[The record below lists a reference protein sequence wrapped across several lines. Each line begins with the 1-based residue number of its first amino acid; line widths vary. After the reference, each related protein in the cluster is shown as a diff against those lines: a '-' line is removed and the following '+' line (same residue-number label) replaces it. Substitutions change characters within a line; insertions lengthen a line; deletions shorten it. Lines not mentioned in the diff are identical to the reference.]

1 MNLDPTALVELN
13 GKLERMMDSLDTMKE
28 RQEEMVTGISRIK
41 EAVYNPDEG
50 VYARIK
56 ECEAQIKE
64 LENWKSVHSRLIWI
78 VVTSLATLAVT
89 AVGANMMAG

>member
-1 MNLDPTALVELN
+1 MNLDPTALIELN
-13 GKLERMMDSLDTMKE
+13 GKLERMMDSLDAMKE
-28 RQEEMVTGISRIK
+28 KQEEMATGISRIK

-78 VVTSLATLAVT
+78 VVTSLAGLAV
-89 AVGANMMAG
+89 ASAYANIVAG